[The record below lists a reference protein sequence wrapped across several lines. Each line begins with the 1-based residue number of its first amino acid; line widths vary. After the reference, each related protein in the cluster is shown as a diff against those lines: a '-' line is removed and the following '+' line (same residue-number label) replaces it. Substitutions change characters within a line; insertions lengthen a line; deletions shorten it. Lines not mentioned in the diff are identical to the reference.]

1 MDQLVFVHNTLA
13 HGGRHHALLGEN
25 LFAGR
30 ASVKGVAFSLDH
42 KGEPDAALA
51 VRGGGDAWV
60 AGELYY
66 GDDTLLASLDNHYG
80 PDFERRRW
88 RVRPGSEGQPVDAWL
103 WTWSGDWTGA
113 WKGETLLSGGALPR
127 EAGQLSPTCWY
138 FGYAS
143 NMFDFSERR
152 ELVTYDCKLGHVDG
166 WQVAFAKDSQVERFT
181 YVTILPRR
189 DGIVRGALYRMSNLE
204 MEASLDPQEKE
215 GRHLVRKTYQVAL
228 DDGSGRSVW
237 AEIYRTLPRWWIWG
251 NTSHPANT
259 DKIITGARKIG
270 LDKDYVDW
278 LEQFVRVACNPDD
291 YDLDLHD
298 LLP

>member
-1 MDQLVFVHNTLA
+1 MTALVFVHNALA
-13 HGGRHHALLGEN
+13 HGGRHHPLLVDR

-30 ASVKGVAFSLDH
+30 ATVKGVAYALDRD
-42 KGEPDAALA
+42 GEPDAALA
-51 VRGGGDAWV
+51 VRGGGDALV
-60 AGELYY
+60 PGELYY
-66 GDDTLLASLDNHYG
+66 GDEALLAALDAHYG
-80 PDFERRRW
+80 ADFERRRW
-88 RVRPGSEGQPVDAWL
+88 RVRPGSEGALVDAWL
-103 WTWSGDWTGA
+103 WTWSGDWTGS
-113 WKGETLLSGGALPR
+113 WKGHTVLAGGVLPR
-127 EAGQLSPTCWY
+127 PAGDLGPTCWY

-143 NMFDFSERR
+143 NMFDFSARR
-152 ELVTYDCKLGHVDG
+152 ALVTWDMKLGHIDG
-166 WQVAFAKDSQVERFT
+166 WQVAFAKDSQVENFT

-215 GRHLVRKTYQVAL
+215 GRHLMRKTYAVTV
-228 DDGSGRSVW
+228 DDGSGRTVW

-259 DKIITGARKIG
+259 EKIITGARKIG

-278 LEQFVRVACNPDD
+278 LEQFVKVPCKPED
-291 YDLDLHD
+291 YDLDLHE